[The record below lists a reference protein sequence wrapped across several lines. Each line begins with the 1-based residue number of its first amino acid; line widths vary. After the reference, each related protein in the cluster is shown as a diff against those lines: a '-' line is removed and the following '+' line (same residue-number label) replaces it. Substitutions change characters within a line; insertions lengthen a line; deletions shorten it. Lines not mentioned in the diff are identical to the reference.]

1 VPFDWSFAAQIVPQL
16 LSGMAVTIEAT
27 LLSFG
32 TALVIG
38 MVLVVGRRSANGP
51 IRLGT
56 SVLVSFVR
64 NTPVLV
70 QLYFLFYVLP
80 RFGVV
85 LPGLLVG
92 VLGLGIHFS
101 TYMSEVYR
109 AGIESVPRQQWDAAT
124 ALNLSPQRTFLAV
137 ILPQALPPMI
147 PALGNYLIIMFKDV
161 AILSTITVVEMLATA
176 QTIAAQTFRYLEPLT
191 LVGLFYL
198 AVSYPSSLLI
208 RGLERRFR
216 PSHVE

>member
-1 VPFDWSFAAQIVPQL
+1 MV
-16 LSGMAVTIEAT
+16 VTVEAT

-38 MVLVVGRRSANGP
+38 MALVSGRRSPN
-51 IRLGT
+51 RLFRFG
-56 SVLVSFVR
+56 SIAIISFVR

-80 RFGVV
+80 RYGVV
-85 LPGLLVG
+85 LPALLIG
-92 VLGLGIHFS
+92 VLGLGLHFS

-124 ALNLSPQRTFLAV
+124 ALNLSRGRTFVAV

-161 AILSTITVVEMLATA
+161 AILSTITVVEMFATA
-176 QTIAAQTFRYLEPLT
+176 EAIATQTFRYLESLT
-191 LVGLFYL
+191 LVGLIYL

-208 RGLERRFR
+208 RRLERRFR
-216 PSHVE
+216 PAHVA